1 MAAATFYELLGV
13 EPCATHAEMREA
25 FYERARRYHPDA
37 HGQSTQRRRASA
49 ERRMRALNEA
59 WSVLSDPSLRAA
71 YDKALADGEDPIEA
85 LKQRPQN
92 RQLETAA
99 GFRSWLGVCGVI
111 QQGHGRRAKLSLAL
125 DGATDLAPLAPLA
138 PNRLH
143 ALHATN
149 APITDEQLVHLCEME
164 SLSVLDLSNTRIGDR
179 GLVYLQNLPAL
190 EELRLWDTAVTDAGL
205 AVLGRIRSL
214 RILGLGGT
222 RITDAGLAHLQGLEH
237 LRILQ
242 LWGTAVEGHG
252 LAALHRL
259 RSLEHVSLPWRVR
272 GRSRRELREAVPGVM
287 VA

>member
-1 MAAATFYELLGV
+1 MAAVNFYELLGV
-13 EPCATHAEMREA
+13 QPSATHAEMREA

-37 HGQSTQRRRASA
+37 HGQSGDRRRASA

-59 WSVLSDPSLRAA
+59 WSVLSDPSQRAV
-71 YDKALADGEDPIEA
+71 YDKALLDGEDPIDA
-85 LKQRPQN
+85 LKRRSEK

-111 QQGHGRRAKLSLAL
+111 QQGHGRKAKLSLAL

-149 APITDEQLVHLCEME
+149 APITDDQLLHLAEME
-164 SLSVLDLSNTRIGDR
+164 SLAVLDLSNTRITDR

-190 EELRLWDTAVTDAGL
+190 EELRLWETAITDAGL

-222 RITDAGLAHLQGLEH
+222 QVTDTGLAHLQGLEH

-259 RSLEHVSLPWRVR
+259 GSLEHVSLPWRVR
-272 GRSRRELREAVPGVM
+272 GRSRRELREAVPGLL

>member
-13 EPCATHAEMREA
+13 EHDATHAEIREA
-25 FYERARRYHPDA
+25 YYERARRYHPDA
-37 HGQSTQRRRASA
+37 HAQSGTRRRSTA

-59 WSVLSDPSLRAA
+59 WSVLSQPRQREVYDRALSEGTDPT
-71 YDKALADGEDPIEA
+71 EA
-85 LKQRPQN
+85 LRQKAEN
-92 RQLETAA
+92 RALQTAT

-111 QQGHGRRAKLSLAL
+111 QQGHGRKTKLSLAL

-149 APITDEQLVHLCEME
+149 APITDDQLIHLAEME
-164 SLSVLDLSNTRIGDR
+164 SLSVLDLSNTRITDR
-179 GLVYLQNLPAL
+179 GLIYLQNLPAL
-190 EELRLWDTAVTDAGL
+190 EELRLWETGITDAGL

-222 RITDAGLAHLQGLEH
+222 RVTDTGLAHLQGLRD
-237 LRILQ
+237 LRVLQ
-242 LWGTAVEGHG
+242 LWGTEVEGHG

-259 RSLEHVSLPWRVR
+259 AHLEQVTLPWRVR
-272 GRSRRELREAVPGVM
+272 GRSRRQLRDAVPGVM

>member
-1 MAAATFYELLGV
+1 MAAATFYDLLGV
-13 EPCATHAEMREA
+13 EPGATHAQMREA
-25 FYERARRYHPDA
+25 YYERARRYHPDA
-37 HGQSTQRRRASA
+37 HGQSGTRRRATA

-59 WSVLSDPSLRAA
+59 WSVLSDPSQRAVYDQALR
-71 YDKALADGEDPIEA
+71 DGEDPEEA
-85 LKQRPQN
+85 LKKRPES
-92 RQLETAA
+92 RQLQAAA

-111 QQGHGRRAKLSLAL
+111 QQGHGRKAKLSLAL
-125 DGATDLAPLAPLA
+125 DGATDLSPLAPLA

-149 APITDEQLVHLCEME
+149 APITDDQLIHLAEME
-164 SLSVLDLSNTRIGDR
+164 SLRVLDLSNTVISDR
-179 GLVYLQNLPAL
+179 GLIYLQNLPAL
-190 EELRLWDTAVTDAGL
+190 EELRLWETRVTDAGL

-222 RITDAGLAHLQGLEH
+222 QVTDNGLAHLQGLEQ

-259 RSLEHVSLPWRVR
+259 THLEHVSLPWRVR
-272 GRSRRELREAVPGVM
+272 GRSRRQLREAVPGVM